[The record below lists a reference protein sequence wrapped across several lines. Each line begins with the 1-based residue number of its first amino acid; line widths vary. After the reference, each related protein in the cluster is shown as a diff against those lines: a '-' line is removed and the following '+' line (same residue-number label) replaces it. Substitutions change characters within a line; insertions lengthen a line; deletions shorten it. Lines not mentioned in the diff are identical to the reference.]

1 MHGTP
6 SKTAKALSLGVLTVF
21 INLFSTHDIVD
32 GYQNATN
39 VTAKSICLFPFGNI
53 KEATEEF
60 NVVVSN
66 SFSGIL
72 ECLFDLS
79 NSFFRL
85 LIY

>member
-66 SFSGIL
+66 SFPYC
-72 ECLFDLS
+72 EKKLS
-79 NSFFRL
+79 K
-85 LIY
+85 